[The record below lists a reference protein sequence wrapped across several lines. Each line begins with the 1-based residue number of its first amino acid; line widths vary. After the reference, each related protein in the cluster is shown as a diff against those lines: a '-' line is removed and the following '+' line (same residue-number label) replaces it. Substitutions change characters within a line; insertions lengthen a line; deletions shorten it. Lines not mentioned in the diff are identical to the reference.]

1 MNVKRIATIGGAAA
15 LAAWLAAAANSGNR
29 DLIEPGVVNT
39 PPIDTQGAAL
49 AGEITRLH
57 ERLRPSVA
65 PRQPSRDLFSFAPR
79 QAPPSLAPPP
89 QARPVLTETIVARP
103 PAPAVQL
110 SGIAEDV
117 TAGGVVR
124 TAIIS
129 ASGQLFLVKEG
140 EQVTARYRVVKISS
154 EVVELTD
161 LTEGTT
167 LRLALK

>member
-29 DLIEPGVVNT
+29 DLIEPGVVRT
-39 PPIDTQGAAL
+39 PPIDARGAAL

-79 QAPPSLAPPP
+79 QTPPALAPP
-89 QARPVLTETIVARP
+89 QARPALTETIVVRP
-103 PAPAVQL
+103 PPPAVQL

-117 TAGGVVR
+117 TAGAVVR